1 MFKHTDNP
9 KYHIV
14 SVRVSEEDH
23 ENLHMLSRQSQKTI
37 SDLMREALQI
47 WIPGNAQP
55 QQPNSWRTVK

>member
-1 MFKHTDNP
+1 MFKHSDNP

-23 ENLHMLSRQSQKTI
+23 ENLNMLCRQSQKTI

-47 WIPGNAQP
+47 WIPVNCQP
-55 QQPNSWRTVK
+55 QRTKSWRPLK